1 MVHQPGQL
9 SDSETQSVPVGELSF
24 QLIVGPVWYR
34 AAVLVVRVARSNPL
48 TVGIVVGVVCLAG
61 FMEGLN
67 LSILLPLL
75 SQIGV
80 SSGTTPSGP
89 ARVIETMFSSVGVP
103 LTLGVVLT
111 LFTVV
116 GSVQIGL
123 RALQQILVARLT
135 EKLTTSI
142 RQRLFDSASR
152 ARWTVLLAG
161 KGAHLTNTIVG
172 EAARAGLVYG
182 NIITSIGILVG
193 FLVYIGLAAWI
204 SWWLTALICAM
215 GILATVGLRGIY
227 RSSHRFGRMTNA
239 AMNRMQEVLSEHIG
253 AAKLIRSLGAGRW
266 SRSTFAAAVAGVEDY
281 QLRNQVNSMLVLSS
295 VEPLGLF
302 LVVALIYASV
312 SIAQL
317 SPAELMILLVIIFR
331 LTPRMVVLQEML
343 QRISGMLPAYEAV
356 VDMLDGLGKGCEHHG
371 TKQFAGLKE
380 QIELRT
386 VTVTHKQDGKV
397 VLREVNVEIEK
408 RKTVAFVGK
417 SGGGKTTLLDLLSG
431 VLIADFGHV
440 AIDGVPLHELD
451 LDTYRARLGVVPQE
465 GFFFHDTIA
474 ANLRVANPAATDSE
488 LWDVLA
494 AVAADGFVKEREGQL
509 EALVGDQGGRLS
521 GGQRQRLALAR
532 ALLRKPDILLLDE
545 PTSAMDHATEL
556 AIRET
561 LKRLHGQM
569 TIVLITHKLEM
580 ADDADVVYSV
590 SDGQVRR
597 IGSVAHSE
605 TGQRT
610 QGK

>member
-1 MVHQPGQL
+1 M
-9 SDSETQSVPVGELSF
+9 
-24 QLIVGPVWYR
+24 
-34 AAVLVVRVARSNPL
+34 
-48 TVGIVVGVVCLAG
+48 GVVCVAG
-61 FMEGLN
+61 FMEGLG

-89 ARVIETMFSSVGVP
+89 ARVIEAIFSWAGVS
-103 LTLGVVLT
+103 LTLGAVLT
-111 LFTVV
+111 IFTVV
-116 GSVQIGL
+116 GGVQIGL
-123 RALQQILVARLT
+123 RAIQQILVTRLT

-142 RQRLFDSASR
+142 RQRLFDNASR
-152 ARWTVLLAG
+152 ARWTVLVAG
-161 KGAHLTNTIVG
+161 KGAHLNNTIVG
-172 EAARAGLVYG
+172 EATRAGLVYG
-182 NIITSIGILVG
+182 NVITSIGILVG
-193 FLVYIGLAAWI
+193 FLVYMGLAAWI

-281 QLRNQVNSMLVLSS
+281 QLRNHVNSVLVLSS

-312 SIAQL
+312 TLAQL

-356 VDMLDGLGKGCEHHG
+356 VDMLDRLEKGREHYG
-371 TKQFAGLKE
+371 VKPFAGLK
-380 QIELRT
+380 QRIGLRE
-386 VTVTHKQDGKV
+386 VTVTHKPDGKM
-397 VLREVNVEIEK
+397 VLQDVNVDIKESA
-408 RKTVAFVGK
+408 TVAFVGK

-431 VLIADFGHV
+431 VLIPDHGNV
-440 AIDGVPLHELD
+440 VIDGVPLQELD

-494 AVAADGFVKEREGQL
+494 AVEADGFVREREGQL
-509 EALVGDQGGRLS
+509 ETLVGDQGVRLS

-605 TGQRT
+605 TNQRT
-610 QGK
+610 QGS